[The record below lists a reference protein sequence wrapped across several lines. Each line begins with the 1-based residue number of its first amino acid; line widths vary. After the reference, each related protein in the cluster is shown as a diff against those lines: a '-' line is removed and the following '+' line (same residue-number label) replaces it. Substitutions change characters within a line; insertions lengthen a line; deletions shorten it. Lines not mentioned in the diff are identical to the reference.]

1 MTAVRRATPA
11 DAEELV
17 RLRKIMLDA
26 MRPSD
31 DVEWQPYTAK
41 TLRSHL
47 ADEAGPLA
55 VFVVDAPDAQD
66 ASDAADTPDPLGTP
80 AVAPGTLAACATG
93 TINLSLG
100 GPGNPEGTSGHVFNV
115 CTDPAYRRR
124 GYSRAC
130 MDALLAWFGERD
142 IRRIDLHASPEGE
155 PLYTSLGFVRTP
167 APAMRLT
174 L

>member
-41 TLRSHL
+41 TLRSQL
-47 ADEAGPLA
+47 AVAESPLA
-55 VFVVDAPDAQD
+55 VFVVEAPD
-66 ASDAADTPDPLGTP
+66 
-80 AVAPGTLAACATG
+80 VPGRLAACATG

-100 GPGNPEGTSGHVFNV
+100 GPGNPEGTAGHVFNV

-130 MDALLAWFGERD
+130 MDALLAWFKERGV
-142 IRRIDLHASPEGE
+142 RRVDLHASAEGE
-155 PLYTSLGFVRTP
+155 PLYSALGFARTP